1 MNGFNEFEQIR
12 FYPFDP
18 LNPCSV
24 FCMLKLF
31 SNFITGI
38 FITPDTRLYEVVSY
52 FIYDVIK
59 ILLLLAVMIFIV
71 SVLRTFLPKEKIKAI
86 LAKRHPFWGHLFAGL
101 FGIITPF
108 CSCSAVPLFL
118 GFVEAGI
125 PLGATFT
132 FLIASPM
139 INEVAIALLWGMFG
153 IKIAML
159 YTVSGLIVAILAG
172 WIIGKFKAETLLE
185 SLTTDNKPYTG
196 VQGKQ
201 CGCANK
207 KIPTW
212 NQRLFYAL
220 KYTKKIVKKVW
231 PYIIIGVGLGAWI
244 HGYVPTDFLAQYAG
258 VNKWYAVPLAVI
270 IGIPLYSNAAGVVP
284 LISALVEKGVGLGT
298 ALALMMSVTALSLPE
313 FMILKKVMKPKLLA
327 IFAGVMFVGITLV
340 GYLFNLIIK

>member
-1 MNGFNEFEQIR
+1 
-12 FYPFDP
+12 
-18 LNPCSV
+18 
-24 FCMLKLF
+24 MLKFFAELV
-31 SNFITGI
+31 TGKI
-38 FITPDTRLYEVVSY
+38 LQIEYNTRLFDVVSY

-59 ILLLLAVMIFIV
+59 ILLLLAVMIFVV

-86 LAKRHPFWGHLFAGL
+86 LAKRHPFLGHLLAGL

-153 IKIAML
+153 IKIALL
-159 YTVSGLIVAILAG
+159 YIVSGLVVAILAG
-172 WIIGKFKAETLLE
+172 FVIGRFRAETLLKD
-185 SLTTDNKPYTG
+185 LATDN
-196 VQGKQ
+196 KQ
-201 CGCANK
+201 CGCGDKN
-207 KIPTW
+207 IPSW
-212 NQRLFYAL
+212 NERIKYAI

-231 PYIIIGVGLGAWI
+231 LYIIIGVGLGAWI
-244 HGYVPTDFLAQYAG
+244 HGYVPTDWLAQYAG
-258 VNKWYAVPLAVI
+258 NGVWYAVPLATL

-313 FMILKKVMKPKLLA
+313 FMILRKVMKPKLLA
-327 IFAGVMFVGITLV
+327 IFAGVMFVGITIV
-340 GYLFNLIIK
+340 GYLFNVVIR